1 MAEGWG
7 HRAACARTSGA
18 RGTTGARCVA
28 ILIVGLLLSG
38 CSMIPGFT
46 DSGVPPEQRAAYDA
60 AMGRLPGDPRGA
72 AQELE
77 RFIETYPRS
86 PLADDAA
93 EQLSQLAFAADDQE
107 AGLRWLG
114 TILSSYPGSDRAA
127 PARLRLAQL
136 EYARDNRP
144 AARRLLAPLDL
155 ARLDLTDQRA
165 ALRLRVALSQ
175 TPVERLENLTAL
187 RTVLVRE
194 SDPRFEGQLDRT
206 SKARLVSRV
215 EAVDRDIA
223 ELIARAANAE
233 LQEMMRGLRGDP
245 PANVIALELSR
256 RALDAGQLELARDR
270 LARTESL
277 VRSELDRS
285 QLRALE
291 ERLLRML
298 EEAEAEAA
306 LPPLRELAGRPR
318 PRTDQAQGTL
328 GVVLP
333 LSGEFAPF
341 GEKSLRGILLAAGV
355 FSDEPTPMA
364 SDEAEGTTTSAATRP
379 ATGAGSRSVS
389 TDRADVPVVSVP
401 RARGRQMRLVVRDS
415 QGDPETA
422 AAAVRELAQDP
433 SLVAIIGPIFSA
445 ESLAAADAAER
456 EGVPLVTLST
466 REDVPAGRTQAFRT
480 RTRPDDEVGA
490 LVSHAFDVL
499 GAKRFAV
506 LYPKTRY
513 GRGMRKLFWEEVTA
527 RGGKMVAASSYD
539 PEAVDFADAIRD
551 MIGYRFLTAW
561 ERKAL
566 AQREEILR
574 AARRLEPEDAALLR
588 DAAYDILGPE
598 LEPLPPVVDFDVLFI
613 PDSADKIALIAPG
626 LAYHEIR
633 GVKLL
638 GSSDWVDDEL
648 PKVGRQHV
656 SGAVVSTSFY
666 PESDLSFVSEF
677 VEGYRNMFASE
688 PDAYAAE
695 AFDAAN
701 LVLVQLSA
709 GRRDREGVRAG
720 ILDTRA
726 YPGATGVLT
735 MHPNGNARRRPFLLE
750 ISRRRF
756 HLLD

>member
-1 MAEGWG
+1 MAKGSE
-7 HRAACARTSGA
+7 RRVAREREQASTTSRFAC
-18 RGTTGARCVA
+18 RGTGLTRTGAAAALV
-28 ILIVGLLLSG
+28 LGLWLSG
-38 CSMIPGFT
+38 CSMIPGFS
-46 DSGVPPEQRAAYDA
+46 DSSVPPEQRAAYDA
-60 AMGRLPGDPRGA
+60 AMGRLPGDSRGA
-72 AQELE
+72 TQELE

-93 EQLSQLAFAADDQE
+93 EQLSQLAFAAGDQE

-114 TILSSYPGSDRAA
+114 KILSSYPSSDRAA
-127 PARLRLAQL
+127 PARLRMAQL
-136 EYARDNRP
+136 EYARENRA
-144 AARRLLAPLDL
+144 AARRLLTPLDL
-155 ARLDLTDQRA
+155 SRLGLTDQRA

-194 SDPRFEGQLDRT
+194 SDPEGESTLDRT
-206 SKARLVSRV
+206 ARARLVSRV

-245 PANVIALELSR
+245 PANSIALELSR
-256 RALDAGQLELARDR
+256 RALDSGQLELARDR
-270 LARTESL
+270 LARTEAL
-277 VRSELDRS
+277 MRSELDRS

-291 ERLLRML
+291 ERLALML
-298 EEAEAEAA
+298 QAAEVEAA
-306 LPPLRELAGRPR
+306 LPPLRELADRPR
-318 PRTDQAQGTL
+318 PRTDEARGTL

-333 LSGEFAPF
+333 LSGEFASF
-341 GEKSLRGILLAAGV
+341 GEESLRGILLAAGL
-355 FSDEPTPMA
+355 FSGEPDGA
-364 SDEAEGTTTSAATRP
+364 SSVTSAAAASSVGSELVSRMPTR
-379 ATGAGSRSVS
+379 AS
-389 TDRADVPVVSVP
+389 
-401 RARGRQMRLVVRDS
+401 GRQIRLVVRDS
-415 QGDPETA
+415 EGDPEIA
-422 AAAVRELAQDP
+422 AARVRELAEDP

-445 ESLAAADAAER
+445 ESGAAAEAAEQV
-456 EGVPLVTLST
+456 GVPLVTLST

-480 RTRPDDEVGA
+480 RTRPDDEVGV

-513 GRGMRKLFWEEVTA
+513 GRGMRKLYWEEVTA

-539 PEAVDFADAIRD
+539 PEAVDFASAIRD
-551 MIGYRFLTAW
+551 MIGYRFLTSW

-566 AQREEILR
+566 AQREDVLQG
-574 AARRLEPEDAALLR
+574 ARRLEPEDAALLR
-588 DAAYDILGPE
+588 DAAYNILGPE
-598 LEPLPPVVDFDVLFI
+598 LEPLPPIVDFDVLFI
-613 PDSADKIALIAPG
+613 PDRADKIALIAPG

-633 GVKLL
+633 GVRLL
-638 GSSDWVDDEL
+638 GSSDWVDEDL
-648 PKVGRQHV
+648 PKVARQHV
-656 SGAVVSTSFY
+656 SGAIVSTSFY

-677 VEGYRNMFASE
+677 VEGYRNTFSSE
-688 PDAYAAE
+688 PDAYSAE

-709 GRRDREGVRAG
+709 GRRDREGVRSG

-735 MHPNGNARRRPFLLE
+735 MHPNGNARRRPFLLR
-750 ISRRRF
+750 ISGGRF
-756 HLLD
+756 RSLD